1 MMKTRARFRLVIFA
15 GIVLALFLL
24 SASARPQ
31 AIFDEEEGMVSM
43 DFENVD
49 IRVVVKYISDLT
61 GKNFIIDQ
69 NVRGPVTVISP
80 TKIPL
85 EEVYKV
91 FESILEVRGFVTVP
105 SGKVIKIASK
115 TDARQRNIP
124 MAVGDRL
131 EQIVPEDTIIT
142 QLVPLQYASAE
153 RIRTA
158 LGQLFSKDASVIA
171 YPTTNTLIVT
181 DVSSN
186 IHRLV
191 KIVRELDIPG
201 YETKITVI
209 SIRYAS
215 ADLLAASLSEVI
227 EEAGEVPGAPPTP
240 RRRQPPG
247 QLEAMDQT
255 LKIIADERTNS
266 LIILANDEDTRRVQ
280 ELIKRLDV
288 ETERSRIHVYF
299 LRNTSAEEMAKVL
312 NTIVSK
318 RKPRGNEDPVLI
330 SEDKGT
336 NSLIIDSPQEFY
348 ADIVKIIQKLDVVR
362 DQVLVEVLI
371 AEISYEKTF
380 ELGVEWLDMDN
391 NGKGF
396 PDIETMEDGAVETF
410 GQSAYGVGLG
420 SWVDSAMSTGEDS
433 STRSSPGVSGL
444 SFGFIQKMAGTGTSL
459 PDFAVMLHALQTNQD
474 VNILAT
480 PQVLTMDNEEAKIK
494 VVRNIPYLSK
504 IEDSSD
510 TDRTFQNI
518 EYKDVGIEL
527 TITPNITKG
536 EMVRMQIHQKIST
549 LISSGEASGIRLTP
563 ETFDRETET
572 MVTVKDN
579 HTIVIGGLIRDDW
592 NESINKIPIL
602 GDIPLLGN
610 LFRTRAT
617 RKTKNNLLIFITPRV
632 VRTTQQIADLTSLK
646 RRHAPEIDE
655 IIKAQEAELAAKGQQ
670 KREEEEQS
678 YRDLKAR
685 HADQL
690 QRMRQGEN
698 ALIPPPE
705 PAPAAAAPEPE
716 AAVLEVGEEDVKEP
730 GEPRAPRRSLLDS
743 IPKVSFGREK
753 EAEDPDRGTRRFHR

>member
-1 MMKTRARFRLVIFA
+1 
-15 GIVLALFLL
+15 
-24 SASARPQ
+24 
-31 AIFDEEEGMVSM
+31 MVSM

-49 IRVVVKYISDLT
+49 IRVVIKYISDLT

-105 SGKVIKIASK
+105 SGKVVKIAAK
-115 TDARQRNIP
+115 ADARQRNIP

-142 QLVPLQYASAE
+142 QLVPLQYANAE
-153 RIRTA
+153 RVRTA

-181 DVSSN
+181 DISSN

-209 SIRYAS
+209 PIRYAS
-215 ADLLAASLSEVI
+215 ADLLAASLSQVI
-227 EEAGEVPGAPPTP
+227 EEAGEIPGAPPTP

-247 QLEAMDQT
+247 QLEAVDKT

-266 LIILANDEDTRRVQ
+266 LIVLANEDDTRRIQ
-280 ELIKRLDV
+280 DLIKRLDV

-336 NSLIIDSPQEFY
+336 NSLIIDAPQDFY
-348 ADIVKIIQKLDVVR
+348 VDIVKIIQKLDVVR

-380 ELGVEWLDMDN
+380 ELGVEWIDVDN
-391 NGKGF
+391 DGAGF
-396 PDIETMEDGAVETF
+396 PDIAGMGEGADNLKTF
-410 GQSAYGVGLG
+410 GQSAYGGGLG
-420 SWVDSAMSTGEDS
+420 TWVDSAQAGEG
-433 STRSSPGVSGL
+433 RASPGVEGL
-444 SFGFIQKMAGTGTSL
+444 SYGFIQKMAGTGTSL

-504 IEDSSD
+504 LEDSST

-527 TITPNITKG
+527 TITPNISKG
-536 EMVRMQIHQKIST
+536 EMVRMQIHQKISSLVST
-549 LISSGEASGIRLTP
+549 GEASGIRLTP

-592 NESINKIPIL
+592 NESISKIPIL
-602 GDIPLLGN
+602 GDIPLVGN
-610 LFRTRAT
+610 LFRTRST

-632 VRTTQQIADLTSLK
+632 VRTTQQIADLTALK
-646 RRHAPEIDE
+646 RRHAPEIDDMLMT
-655 IIKAQEAELAAKGQQ
+655 QEDELASRAES
-670 KREEEEQS
+670 KRAAEEQS
-678 YRDLKAR
+678 YRDLKSR
-685 HADQL
+685 HAGQL
-690 QRMRQGEN
+690 ERMRQREN
-698 ALIPPPE
+698 ALIPPAAPAPAGAVPE
-705 PAPAAAAPEPE
+705 PAGAVPPDGVQSTVPADGA
-716 AAVLEVGEEDVKEP
+716 
-730 GEPRAPRRSLLDS
+730 RSPRRSLLDS
-743 IPKVSFGREK
+743 IPRVSFGREK
-753 EAEDPDRGTRRFHR
+753 ETEEPARGTGRFHR

>member
-1 MMKTRARFRLVIFA
+1 MKNRTARFIPAIAA
-15 GIVLALFLL
+15 GIVLAVFLL
-24 SASARPQ
+24 PGLARPQ
-31 AIFDEEEGMVSM
+31 ALFEEEEGMVSM

-49 IRVVVKYISDLT
+49 IRVVIKYISDLT

-85 EEVYKV
+85 EDVYKV

-105 SGKVIKIASK
+105 SGKVTKIASK
-115 TDARQRNIP
+115 ADARQRNIP

-142 QLVPLQYASAE
+142 QLIPLQHANAE

-181 DVSSN
+181 DISSN

-191 KIVRELDIPG
+191 KIVKELDIPG

-209 SIRYAS
+209 PIRYAS
-215 ADLLAASLSEVI
+215 ADMLASSLAQVI

-247 QLEAMDQT
+247 QLEAVDKT

-266 LIILANDEDTRRVQ
+266 LIVLANDEDTRRVQ
-280 ELIKRLDV
+280 DLIKRLDV
-288 ETERSRIHVYF
+288 ETERTRIHVYF
-299 LRNTSAEEMAKVL
+299 LKNTSAEEMAKVL
-312 NTIVSK
+312 NSIVSK
-318 RKPRGNEDPVLI
+318 RQPKGGEDPVLI

-336 NSLIIDSPQEFY
+336 NALIIDSPQEAY
-348 ADIVKIIQKLDVVR
+348 SDIVKIIQKLDVVR

-380 ELGVEWLDMDN
+380 ALGVEWLDMDN
-391 NGKGF
+391 NGVGF
-396 PDIETMEDGAVETF
+396 PDVSTMEPGRHNAEGF
-410 GQSAYGVGLG
+410 AQSAFNLGLG
-420 SWVDSAMSTGEDS
+420 SWAAGGAEGTIG
-433 STRSSPGVSGL
+433 SSPGVQGMSV
-444 SFGFIQKMAGTGTSL
+444 GFIQKMAGTGTSL

-504 IEDSSD
+504 IEDTGTDSS
-510 TDRTFQNI
+510 RTFQNI

-527 TITPNITKG
+527 TITPNISKS
-536 EMVRMQIHQKIST
+536 EMVRMKIHQKISS
-549 LISSGEASGIRLTP
+549 LLGSQEVGGIRLTP

-592 NESINKIPIL
+592 NESVSKVPIL
-602 GDIPLLGN
+602 GDIPLLGL
-610 LFRTRAT
+610 LFRTRST
-617 RKTKNNLLIFITPRV
+617 RKVKNNLLIFITPRV
-632 VRTTQQIADLTSLK
+632 VRTTQQIADLTNLK
-646 RRHAPEIDE
+646 RRHAPEINE
-655 IIKAQEAELAAKGQQ
+655 MLEAQEAELAA
-670 KREEEEQS
+670 REEKRREDEQQS
-678 YRDLKAR
+678 YQDLKSR
-685 HADQL
+685 HAAQL
-690 QRMRQGEN
+690 RRMGEREN
-698 ALIPPPE
+698 ALIPASPPVSAPAE
-705 PAPAAAAPEPE
+705 PAAGPAAEGAAAQPE
-716 AAVLEVGEEDVKEP
+716 EESAP
-730 GEPRAPRRSLLDS
+730 PRRSLLDS
-743 IPKVSFGREK
+743 IPRVSFGRDK
-753 EAEDPDRGTRRFHR
+753 EPAAPARGSGRFHQ

>member
-1 MMKTRARFRLVIFA
+1 MLSLLLA
-15 GIVLALFLL
+15 G
-24 SASARPQ
+24 SARPQ
-31 AIFDEEEGMVSM
+31 AVFEEEEGMVSM

-49 IRVVVKYISDLT
+49 IRVVIKYISDLT

-91 FESILEVRGFVTVP
+91 FESILEIRGFVTVP
-105 SGKVIKIASK
+105 SGRVTKIATK

-124 MAVGDRL
+124 MGVGDRL

-142 QLVPLQYASAE
+142 QLVPLQYAEAE
-153 RIRTA
+153 KIRTA
-158 LGQLFSKDASVIA
+158 LGQLFSKDSSVIA

-181 DVSSN
+181 DISSN

-191 KIVRELDIPG
+191 KIIRELDLPG
-201 YETKITVI
+201 YETRITVI
-209 SIRYAS
+209 PIRYAS
-215 ADLLAASLSEVI
+215 AQLLAASLQELI

-240 RRRQPPG
+240 RRRTPG
-247 QLEAMDQT
+247 QVAAEEKT
-255 LKIIADERTNS
+255 LKIIPDERTNS
-266 LIILANDEDTRRVQ
+266 LILLANEDDTRLVQ
-280 ELIKRLDV
+280 DLIKRLDV

-299 LRNTSAEEMAKVL
+299 LRNSDAEEMAKVL

-318 RKPRGNEDPVLI
+318 RKPKGNEDPVLI

-348 ADIVKIIQKLDVVR
+348 PDIVKIIQKLDVVR

-380 ELGVEWLDMDN
+380 ELGVEWIDVDN
-391 NGKGF
+391 NGAGF
-396 PDIETMEDGAVETF
+396 PDIETMEGGASNMKTF
-410 GQSAYGVGLG
+410 GQSAYGEGLG
-420 SWVDSAMSTGEDS
+420 TWVDSALAGDG
-433 STRSSPGVSGL
+433 RASPGVQGL

-459 PDFAVMLHALQTNQD
+459 PDFAVMLHALQTNQN

-504 IEDSSD
+504 LEESD
-510 TDRTFQNI
+510 NNDRTYQNI

-536 EMVRMQIHQKIST
+536 EMVRMEIHQKISS
-549 LISSGEASGIRLTP
+549 LVSSGETSGIRLTP

-610 LFRTRAT
+610 LFRTKST

-632 VRTTQQIADLTSLK
+632 VRTTQQIADLTNLK

-655 IIKAQEAELAAKGQQ
+655 VMKAQEEELASRQEQ
-670 KREEEEQS
+670 KREEEIQN
-678 YRDLKAR
+678 YRDLKVLHSGQLAR
-685 HADQL
+685 MGE
-690 QRMRQGEN
+690 REN
-698 ALIPPPE
+698 ALIPLPATAGAEESAEPPASGE
-705 PAPAAAAPEPE
+705 PEPE
-716 AAVLEVGEEDVKEP
+716 AGSGDGEKVEASPEAP
-730 GEPRAPRRSLLDS
+730 PPRRSLLDS
-743 IPKVSFGREK
+743 IPRVSFGREK
-753 EAEDPDRGTRRFHR
+753 EEEESDRGTGRFHR

>member
-1 MMKTRARFRLVIFA
+1 MNRFAIFRSVITA
-15 GIVLALFLL
+15 GIVLFLFLL
-24 SASARPQ
+24 PGPARPQ
-31 AIFDEEEGMVSM
+31 AMFDEEEGMVSM

-49 IRVVVKYISDLT
+49 IRVVIKYISDLT
-61 GKNFIIDQ
+61 GKNFIVDQ

-105 SGKVIKIASK
+105 SGKVVKIAAK
-115 TDARQRNIP
+115 ADARQRNIP

-142 QLVPLQYASAE
+142 QLVPLQYANAE
-153 RIRTA
+153 RVRTA

-181 DVSSN
+181 DISSN

-209 SIRYAS
+209 PIRYAS
-215 ADLLAASLSEVI
+215 ADLLAASLSQVI

-247 QLEAMDQT
+247 QLEAVDKT

-266 LIILANDEDTRRVQ
+266 LIVLANEEDTLRISD
-280 ELIKRLDV
+280 LIKRLDV

-318 RKPRGNEDPVLI
+318 RKPRGGEDPVLI

-336 NSLIIDSPQEFY
+336 NSLIIDAPQDFY
-348 ADIVKIIQKLDVVR
+348 VDIVKIIQKLDVVR

-380 ELGVEWLDMDN
+380 ELGVEWIDVDN
-391 NGKGF
+391 NGAGF
-396 PDIETMEDGAVETF
+396 PDIETMGEGANNLKTF
-410 GQSAYGVGLG
+410 GQSAYGGGLG
-420 SWVDSAMSTGEDS
+420 TWVDSALAGED
-433 STRSSPGVSGL
+433 RASPGVQGL
-444 SFGFIQKMAGTGTSL
+444 SYGFIQKMAGTGTSL

-504 IEDSSD
+504 IEDSG
-510 TDRTFQNI
+510 TDSNRTFQNI

-527 TITPNITKG
+527 TITPNISKG
-536 EMVRMQIHQKIST
+536 EMVRMQIHQKISS
-549 LISSGEASGIRLTP
+549 LLGSQEVSGIRLTP

-592 NESINKIPIL
+592 NESIDKIPIL
-602 GDIPLLGN
+602 GDIPLVGN
-610 LFRTRAT
+610 LFRTRST

-646 RRHAPEIDE
+646 RSHAPEIDDML
-655 IIKAQEAELAAKGQQ
+655 KAQEDEIAERANR
-670 KREEEEQS
+670 KREEEEQN
-678 YRDLKAR
+678 YRDLKSR
-685 HADQL
+685 HAGQL
-690 QRMRQGEN
+690 EKMRERQN
-698 ALIPPPE
+698 ALVPPGE
-705 PAPAAAAPEPE
+705 PAPAAAVTEPAAAPPAGEQAAE
-716 AAVLEVGEEDVKEP
+716 ASDQ
-730 GEPRAPRRSLLDS
+730 PRSPRRSLLDS
-743 IPKVSFGREK
+743 IPRVSFGREK
-753 EAEDPDRGTRRFHR
+753 ETEEPARGTGRFHR

>member
-1 MMKTRARFRLVIFA
+1 MKNGRLRLRLFSTAGVVLVLLLAFLPGPARSQMMFE
-15 GIVLALFLL
+15 
-24 SASARPQ
+24 
-31 AIFDEEEGMVSM
+31 DEEGMVSM

-49 IRVVVKYISDLT
+49 IRVVIKYISDLT

-85 EEVYKV
+85 EDVYKV

-115 TDARQRNIP
+115 ADARQRNIP

-153 RIRTA
+153 RIRAA

-181 DVSSN
+181 DISSN

-191 KIVRELDIPG
+191 RIVRELDIPG

-209 SIRYAS
+209 PIRYAS
-215 ADLLAASLSEVI
+215 ADLLAASLSELI

-247 QLEAMDQT
+247 QLEAVDKM

-266 LIILANDEDTRRVQ
+266 LIILANEEDTRRVQ
-280 ELIKRLDV
+280 DLIKRLDV

-318 RKPRGNEDPVLI
+318 RKPQGGEDPVLI

-380 ELGVEWLDMDN
+380 ELGVEWIDVSND
-391 NGKGF
+391 GKGF
-396 PDIETMEDGAVETF
+396 PDIAGMGEGADNLKTF
-410 GQSAYGVGLG
+410 GQSAYGGGLG
-420 SWVDSAMSTGEDS
+420 TWVDSALTGEG
-433 STRSSPGVSGL
+433 RSSPGVQGL
-444 SFGFIQKMAGTGTSL
+444 SYGFIQKMAGTGTSL
-459 PDFAVMLHALQTNQD
+459 PDFAVMLHALQTNKD

-504 IEDSSD
+504 LEDTDSG
-510 TDRTFQNI
+510 DRTFQNI

-536 EMVRMQIHQKIST
+536 EMVRMKIHQKISSLVST
-549 LISSGEASGIRLTP
+549 GEASGIRLTP

-592 NESINKIPIL
+592 NESVSKIPIL
-602 GDIPLLGN
+602 GDIPLVGN
-610 LFRTRAT
+610 LFRTRST

-632 VRTTQQIADLTSLK
+632 VRTTQQIADLTNLK
-646 RRHAPEIDE
+646 RRHAPEIDQVM
-655 IIKAQEAELAAKGQQ
+655 KAQEDELTDLGRR
-670 KREEEEQS
+670 KREEEEQT
-678 YRDLKAR
+678 YKDLKAR
-685 HADQL
+685 YASQL
-690 QRMRQGEN
+690 EKMKAGEN
-698 ALIPPPE
+698 ALISP
-705 PAPAAAAPEPE
+705 
-716 AAVLEVGEEDVKEP
+716 P
-730 GEPRAPRRSLLDS
+730 GEPSAPEESAPSVPEGEEQGVEESADARPPRRSLLDS
-743 IPKVSFGREK
+743 IPRVSFGREK
-753 EAEDPDRGTRRFHR
+753 EADDPERGTGRFHR